1 MRLIIVITLL
11 ALSQS
16 AFSQSANSYENERIL
31 ANEQFVR
38 GTELLKRE
46 NKEFDPKA
54 GLNLLLESAK
64 HKYQLAPFGLCV
76 ALSVTPEIL
85 DLKEAY
91 SWCYVAEKIGDKFS
105 TLATKQGLK
114 ILEKLEKNEGATSV
128 NQAKE
133 MGIAKYRQ

>member
-1 MRLIIVITLL
+1 MIMRLIIVIILL
-11 ALSQS
+11 VL
-16 AFSQSANSYENERIL
+16 SQSANSYESERIL

-46 NKEFDPKA
+46 SKEFDPKA
-54 GLNLLLESAK
+54 GLKLLLESAK

-105 TLATKQGLK
+105 ALATKQGLK
-114 ILEKLEKNEGATSV
+114 ILETLEQNEGASSV

-133 MGIAKYRQ
+133 MGISKYRQ